1 LESNQ
6 TLSDLLVGGS
16 INTVAFEIAKEIVQG
31 IIVTLSGIIGCVLA
45 NITSMADRVVD
56 GAVSLLLR
64 SVVAGV
70 GWVMSI

>member
-16 INTVAFEIAKEIVQG
+16 INTIAFEITKEIVQG
-31 IIVTLSGIIGCVLA
+31 IIVTLSGIEGSVLA
-45 NITSMADRVVD
+45 NFTSMADRVVD

-70 GWVMSI
+70 GWVMSV

>member
-16 INTVAFEIAKEIVQG
+16 IDTVALEITKEIVQG
-31 IIVTLSGIIGCVLA
+31 IVITLSGIESSVLA
-45 NITSMADRVVD
+45 NVTSMADRVVD

-70 GWVMSI
+70 GWVMSV

>member
-16 INTVAFEIAKEIVQG
+16 IDTVALEITKEIVQG
-31 IIVTLSGIIGCVLA
+31 IVVTLSGIESSVLA
-45 NITSMADRVVD
+45 NVTSMAHRVVD

-70 GWVMSI
+70 GWVMSV

>member
-16 INTVAFEIAKEIVQG
+16 INTIAFEITKEIVQG
-31 IIVTLSGIIGCVLA
+31 IIVTLSGIEGSVLA
-45 NITSMADRVVD
+45 NFTSMADRVVD

-70 GWVMSI
+70 GWVRSV

>member
-16 INTVAFEIAKEIVQG
+16 INTITLEITKEIVQG
-31 IIVTLSGIIGCVLA
+31 IVVTLSGIESSVLA
-45 NITSMADRVVD
+45 NVTSMADRVVD

-70 GWVMSI
+70 GWVMSV

>member
-16 INTVAFEIAKEIVQG
+16 INTVALEITKEVVQG
-31 IIVTLSGIIGCVLA
+31 IVISLSGIKSSVLA
-45 NITSMADRVVD
+45 NFTSMADRVID

-70 GWVMSI
+70 GWVMSV